1 MLIYALIFSHLHKHD
16 KSMAMILPE
25 QTIKKRHR
33 KNVIEL
39 SGHFAHFLYE
49 MLVTL
54 TFGLSVSVEAY
65 TRNNSRLLGILLA
78 VCRGFMCAIQIAI
91 SQNLT
96 RELIATVNQVKGARA
111 KFASSWS
118 SLLLSKSKVSMNDT
132 SNLERRVQRAGLEV

>member
-1 MLIYALIFSHLHKHD
+1 MLIYALIFSHLHMHN

-25 QTIKKRHR
+25 QTIRKRHR

-54 TFGLSVSVEAY
+54 TFGLSVSVDAY

-78 VCRGFMCAIQIAI
+78 LCRGFMCALQIAI

-96 RELIATVNQVKGARA
+96 RELIATVNQVKRA
-111 KFASSWS
+111 GVRFTSTLS
-118 SLLLSKSKVSMNDT
+118 SLSKNKVSMNDP
-132 SNLERRVQRAGLEV
+132 SNFEMRVSRAIVSRKV

>member
-1 MLIYALIFSHLHKHD
+1 
-16 KSMAMILPE
+16 MAMILPE
-25 QTIKKRHR
+25 QTIRKRHR

-54 TFGLSVSVEAY
+54 TFSLSVSVDAY

-78 VCRGFMCAIQIAI
+78 LCRGFMCALQIAI

-96 RELIATVNQVKGARA
+96 RELTATVNQVKRA
-111 KFASSWS
+111 GVRFTSTLS
-118 SLLLSKSKVSMNDT
+118 SLSKNKVSMNDP
-132 SNLERRVQRAGLEV
+132 SNFRNSI

>member
-1 MLIYALIFSHLHKHD
+1 MLIYALIFSHLRKHD

-25 QTIKKRHR
+25 QTIRKRHR

-39 SGHFAHFLYE
+39 SGHFAHFLYV

-54 TFGLSVSVEAY
+54 TFGLSVSVDAY

-78 VCRGFMCAIQIAI
+78 LCRGFMCALQIAT

-96 RELIATVNQVKGARA
+96 RELIATVNQVKGVRG
-111 KFASSWS
+111 KFASTWS
-118 SLLLSKSKVSMNDT
+118 LLSKNKVSMNDP
-132 SNLERRVQRAGLEV
+132 SNFERKGLRAIISQEI